1 MAKSSTRRV
10 TIYINGKE
18 VEASVKQIRS
28 EMNKLVNEQNRM
40 VIGSDEYISHAKK
53 IKELRQ
59 YLKEHAQNIGSAA
72 SAWSE
77 MYNKVLQFGTGI
89 GGLTQILSS
98 LDNVTSTLKQVAVC
112 VFVNI

>member
-18 VEASVKQIRS
+18 VEASAKQIRS

-53 IKELRQ
+53 NKELRQ
-59 YLKEHAQNIGSAA
+59 YHYKKMYFCKFIAISAI
-72 SAWSE
+72 
-77 MYNKVLQFGTGI
+77 V
-89 GGLTQILSS
+89 
-98 LDNVTSTLKQVAVC
+98 
-112 VFVNI
+112 